1 MTNSEIQKMS
11 PEQLLSSIAAEEA
24 RYAKLKFSHAVAP
37 LSNPMEI
44 RNLRKHIARLRTALS
59 SKAATLT
66 A

>member
-1 MTNSEIQKMS
+1 MTNSEILKMS
-11 PEQLLSSIAAEEA
+11 PEQLLSTISAEEA
-24 RYAKLKFSHAVAP
+24 KYAKMKFSHAVAP

-44 RNLRKHIARLRTALS
+44 RNLRRHIARLRTALS